1 MLHVRLLLL
10 TLALLLSSLILSAQ
24 NYKTDR
30 IRKAVQVLDLHV
42 EGDSLMPEET
52 VLLKIKDGRKICLR
66 TNSMG
71 EVEHIGIPLFND
83 VMRILQP
90 SPVYDFLEY
99 ANYVGNY
106 YGTPKSYVVEQ
117 LKQGKDVLLEIEIQG
132 AMQVKKLMPE
142 ALTIFVMPPS
152 ANTLKDRLVGRG
164 TEKKEVI
171 EARLGRAVEESQ
183 GIENYD
189 YILVND
195 DLEES
200 TKRLNELISLAHD
213 ASFRNY
219 NFINKIREEL
229 KVFRKEI

>member
-1 MLHVRLLLL
+1 MKVSDTGILAIISGFSGVGKGTLVKKLLENYDNY
-10 TLALLLSSLILSAQ
+10 ALSISATTRQ
-24 NYKTDR
+24 MR
-30 IRKAVQVLDLHV
+30 VG
-42 EGDSLMPEET
+42 E
-52 VLLKIKDGRKICLR
+52 KDGESYFFLTKEEFE
-66 TNSMG
+66 N
-71 EVEHIGIPLFND
+71 
-83 VMRILQP
+83 RIEKN
-90 SPVYDFLEY
+90 DFLEY

-152 ANTLKDRLVGRG
+152 ADTLKDRLVGRG